1 MALWL
6 IVRNRRVRLLLCSD
20 DGFWISELWLWR
32 RLPSLEKLL
41 SSQLNLVA
49 RIVVFFIIKWHNL
62 LLVLLEIAARSW
74 EIAPCKCVL
83 SLSFISILIILALIC
98 LWLLYE
104 VRLVIN
110 YLCSEFH
117 ARVFHAACSKAM
129 VALSWVSSGL
139 LRIDLLSFLLF
150 SLHFDP

>member
-1 MALWL
+1 MTLWL
-6 IVRNRRVRLLLCSD
+6 IVRNRRVWLLLCSD

-32 RLPSLEKLL
+32 GLPSLEKLL

-49 RIVVFFIIKWHNL
+49 RIIVFFIIEWHYF

-74 EIAPCKCVL
+74 EVAPSKSVL
-83 SLSFISILIILALIC
+83 SLSFISILIILALIS

-110 YLCSEFH
+110 YLCSESH
-117 ARVFHAACSKAM
+117 ARIFHAACSKAV
-129 VALSWVSSGL
+129 VALSWVSSWL
-139 LRIDLLSFLLF
+139 LRIGLLSFLLF